1 MLRLDKNE
9 MMACIIAL
17 KKAGKLSL
25 WGDSALDKLL
35 REMDMKPRL
44 WVK

>member
-9 MMACIIAL
+9 MMACIVAL
-17 KKAGKLSL
+17 EKAEKISL
-25 WGDSALDKLL
+25 WGKAALDKLQ